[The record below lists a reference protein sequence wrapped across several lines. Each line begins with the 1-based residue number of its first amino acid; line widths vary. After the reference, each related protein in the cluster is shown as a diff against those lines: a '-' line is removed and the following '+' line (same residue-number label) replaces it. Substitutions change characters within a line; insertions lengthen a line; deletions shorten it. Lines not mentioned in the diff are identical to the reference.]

1 MRVIRSRVLFWSLCG
16 AMLIACSV
24 QEVRAET
31 PATAATDRDAA
42 PIFPQFSGRSDAY
55 TATIDSNGN
64 LLLASGSQPQPG
76 AALGNSSDG
85 GHASVFTTA
94 GNDLSALGRTAA
106 TPDFWRNALQIAG
119 ISLVS
124 AIADKPL
131 DTLAVNHGKN
141 WVMTRVEKVGNSLP
155 FIAIG
160 YSAVSFLASDQDSTL
175 ARASYSSLAAGGV
188 GFAGVL
194 GLKYTVGRARPSS
207 EQGPASF
214 TPVSASNGNTSW
226 PSMHSTVMWAVI
238 TPYAK
243 AYDAPWLYGV
253 AAVTNVARV
262 GGRDHWFSDTI
273 AGSLLGYALGSFMWE
288 QHNTDKHGMEWRV
301 SPNGVMLSWKME

>member
-1 MRVIRSRVLFWSLCG
+1 M
-16 AMLIACSV
+16 CSV
-24 QEVRAET
+24 QAVGAET
-31 PATAATDRDAA
+31 FAGAAADRDAA
-42 PIFPQFSGRSDAY
+42 PVFPPLFGQSDAY
-55 TATIDSNGN
+55 TTTIDRNGR
-64 LLLASGSQPQPG
+64 LLLASGSQPRSETPPQPD
-76 AALGNSSDG
+76 AAPGNSSEA

-94 GNDLSALGRTAA
+94 GNDLGALGGAAA
-106 TPDFWRNALQIAG
+106 TPEFWRTALGIAG

-141 WVMTRVEKVGNSLP
+141 WVMTHVEKIGNSLP

-160 YSAVSFLASDQDSTL
+160 YSAVTFLASDQDSTL

-214 TPVSASNGNTSW
+214 TPVNAHNGNTSW

-238 TPYAK
+238 TPYAQ
-243 AYDAPWLYGV
+243 AYDAPWLYGA
-253 AAVTNVARV
+253 AAVTNIARI
-262 GGRDHWFSDTI
+262 GGRDHWFSDTV
-273 AGSLLGYALGSFMWE
+273 AGSLLGYALGSFMWQ
-288 QHNTDKHGMEWRV
+288 QHNNDKRGMELGV
-301 SPNGVMLSWKME
+301 SPNGVRLSWKME